1 MPTNKDGFGPPF
13 LLHLTIASRRFHR
26 PMLRFTDGAVYAE
39 GSASRHT
46 TTDKPL
52 KNNPEHSML
61 GIVSYEVS
69 SMECF
74 RFCRAAWGL
83 WGTGARPALV
93 SNQPEMAV

>member
-1 MPTNKDGFGPPF
+1 
-13 LLHLTIASRRFHR
+13 
-26 PMLRFTDGAVYAE
+26 MLRFTDGAVYAE

-93 SNQPEMAV
+93 LTNPKWRSEVAGQQNFIPWQLFRD

>member
-1 MPTNKDGFGPPF
+1 
-13 LLHLTIASRRFHR
+13 
-26 PMLRFTDGAVYAE
+26 
-39 GSASRHT
+39 
-46 TTDKPL
+46 
-52 KNNPEHSML
+52 ML